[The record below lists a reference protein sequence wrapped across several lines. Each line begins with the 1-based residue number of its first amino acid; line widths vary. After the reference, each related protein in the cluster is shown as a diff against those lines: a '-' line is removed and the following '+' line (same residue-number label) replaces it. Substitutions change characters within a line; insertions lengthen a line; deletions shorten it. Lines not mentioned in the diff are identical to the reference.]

1 MRPGCR
7 LRYGQHRARQAGPEG
22 QTGRGSSGQRG
33 HSFLTKI
40 GVCTLKWDI
49 QINKVK
55 IHHRSNIT

>member
-7 LRYGQHRARQAGPEG
+7 LRCGQRGARQAGPEG
-22 QTGRGSSGQRG
+22 QTGQGSSGQRG
-33 HSFLTKI
+33 HSFLTKT

-55 IHHRSNIT
+55 IHHRSKIT